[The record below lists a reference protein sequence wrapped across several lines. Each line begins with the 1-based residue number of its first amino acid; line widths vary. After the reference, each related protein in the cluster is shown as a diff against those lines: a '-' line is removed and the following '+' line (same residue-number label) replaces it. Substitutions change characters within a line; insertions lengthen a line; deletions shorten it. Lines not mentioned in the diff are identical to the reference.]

1 MMNQEQTRQE
11 LQKLLDDLVS
21 KHTGIMSSMSAVS
34 TGDESFTWSGV
45 SGLANSTKQILMTV
59 ETPFFLASIT
69 KMFTATATM
78 ILYEQGKLS
87 LDDPMD
93 KYLPEALITGIQVY
107 DDTDYTGQIQIR
119 HLLSHTSGIAD
130 YYLEEPPDGKSFF
143 EELVAGEATE
153 RTVEDTIL
161 RARDKLSA
169 NFVPGEKAS
178 YSDTNFQ
185 LLGLIIESVTGK
197 PLHETFQEFF
207 FDPLDMPNTYLY
219 TRSEPKTPQT
229 KEVAHIYF
237 KDIDLTHNEAFKTAW
252 ADGGLISTMAD
263 SLNFLKALNRGELFQ
278 REDTLAMMHDWNNL
292 EFPIRY
298 GFGTMSMKLPR
309 IFSPFSPI
317 PEVIGHFGST
327 GTCLFY
333 CEERDLYLV
342 AATNQV
348 ESTRDLTQLIIG
360 ILKWMKRLD
369 R

>member
-1 MMNQEQTRQE
+1 MNQGATNQALQE
-11 LQKLLDDLVS
+11 LLEDIVS
-21 KHTGIMSSMSAVS
+21 KNEGIRNGLASAS
-34 TGDESFTWSGV
+34 TGDESFTWSGAA
-45 SGLANSTKQILMTV
+45 GMANPDKQIPMTV
-59 ETPFFLASIT
+59 DTPFYLASIT
-69 KMFTATATM
+69 KLFTAAAVM
-78 ILYEQGKLS
+78 ILYEHKKLG
-87 LDDPMD
+87 LEDPMT
-93 KYLPEALITGIQVY
+93 KYLSASLVKGIHVY
-107 DDTDYTGQIQIR
+107 RDDDYTNRVQIH

-130 YYLEEPPDGKSFF
+130 YYLEELPEGKSFF

-161 RARDKLSA
+161 RARDQLSA

-185 LLGLIIESVTGK
+185 LLGLIIEKVTGK

-207 FDPLDMPNTYLY
+207 FEPLDMPNSYFY
-219 TRSEPKTPQT
+219 TRSEPRIPQT

-263 SLNFLKALNRGELFQ
+263 SLKFLKALNRGKLFQ
-278 REDTLAMMHDWNNL
+278 REDTLARMHDWKDL

-317 PEVIGHFGST
+317 PEVVGHFGST
-327 GTCLFY
+327 GTCLFF
-333 CEERDLYLV
+333 CEERDLYMV
-342 AATNQV
+342 AAMNQV

-360 ILKWMKRLD
+360 ILKWMKKLER
-369 R
+369 